1 MRNAETTVPKTYAA
15 ALGALAAA
23 AALAA
28 CGGNGDSGK
37 SNAEALT
44 TAAKSSLPQGSEPV
58 ELDPADFSTQI
69 DNPYWPMRRGSRWV
83 YRETDPNGLDQRV
96 VVTVTPKTKKIPNGI
111 TARVVRDE
119 VTEHGRPVEITDD
132 WYAQDK
138 AGNIWYMGEATKEYK
153 NGKVATTEG
162 SFEAGVD
169 GAQAGIALPAK
180 PRVGLNYRQ
189 EYYAGQAED
198 KGEVLSLDQQVGV
211 PFGRFTGALMTR
223 DTSPIEPKVNELKFY
238 GRGVGPL
245 LEIGISGGSDR
256 AELQSYTKGK

>member
-1 MRNAETTVPKTYAA
+1 MRNARTKVTKPSAA
-15 ALGALAAA
+15 VLGALVAA

-28 CGGNGDSGK
+28 CGGSGNSGK
-37 SNAEALT
+37 SDANAA
-44 TAAKSSLPQGSEPV
+44 TATAKSGLPQGSEPV
-58 ELDPADFSTQI
+58 KLDSADFTTQI
-69 DNPYWPMRRGSRWV
+69 DNPYWPMRPGSRWI
-83 YRETDPNGLDQRV
+83 YRETDPNGLNQRV
-96 VVTVTPKTKKIPNGI
+96 VVTVTPKTKEIANGI

-119 VTEHGRPVEITDD
+119 VTERGRPVEITDD

-162 SFEAGVD
+162 SFETGVD
-169 GAQAGIALPAK
+169 GAQAGIAIPGK
-180 PRVGLNYRQ
+180 PQVGLTYRQ

-198 KGEVLSLDQQVGV
+198 KGEVLSLEQQVEV

-223 DTSPIEPKVNELKFY
+223 DTTPLEPKVNELKFY

-245 LEIGISGGSDR
+245 MEIGISGGSDR
-256 AELQSYTKGK
+256 SELQSYTEGK